1 MMMATRAFLTRDLR
15 VAWSYRFSFFFQN
28 ASLFFSVL
36 SLKFVSDLLGQ
47 SQPDSLTK
55 YGGDYFSFVL
65 VGMAITL
72 LAYPVTRSFAGAVRT
87 NQVTGTFEAMLT
99 TRTSGV
105 SVVMNSAV
113 YPIIMATF
121 QLLLMLLI
129 GGVVLGASF
138 SFGHVALALV
148 VVVMTMAVLVGI
160 GLLSAAF
167 AIAFKQ
173 NEPLT
178 AAFLAASLLV
188 SGIMYPTSVLPGWL
202 GHFAPLL
209 PLTHSAEL
217 SRMLLLHGAT
227 VGQLG
232 VHFACLGAFCLL
244 LPAGLFALNYS
255 INWARRSGS
264 LSQY

>member
-15 VAWSYRFSFFFQN
+15 VAWSYRLSFFFTN

-47 SQPDSLTK
+47 SQPTSLAQ

-65 VGMAITL
+65 VGVAITL
-72 LAYPVTRSFAGAVRT
+72 LAYPVTKSFAGGVRA

-113 YPIIMATF
+113 YPIIMASV
-121 QLLLMLLI
+121 QLILMLSI
-129 GGVVLGASF
+129 GGILLGASF
-138 SFGHVALALV
+138 SFGHILLVLV
-148 VVVMTMAVLVGI
+148 VVAMTMAVLVGI

-178 AAFLAASLLV
+178 SAFLAASLLV

-202 GHFAPLL
+202 GRVAPLL

-217 SRMLLLHGAT
+217 SRMLMLHGAT
-227 VGQLG
+227 LGQLG
-232 VHFACLGAFCLL
+232 MHFAALGAFCLL
-244 LPAGLFALNYS
+244 LPVGLFALNYS
-255 INWARRSGS
+255 INWARRTGS

>member
-1 MMMATRAFLTRDLR
+1 MMTATRAFLTRDLR

-72 LAYPVTRSFAGAVRT
+72 MAYPVTKSFAGGVRA

-105 SVVMNSAV
+105 SVVMNAAL
-113 YPIIMATF
+113 YPIIVAF
-121 QLLLMLLI
+121 VELVLMLLI
-129 GGVVLGASF
+129 GGIALGASF
-138 SFGHVALALV
+138 SFAHVALVLLV
-148 VVVMTMAVLVGI
+148 VAMTMAVLVGI

-178 AAFLAASLLV
+178 SAFLAASLLV

-202 GHFAPLL
+202 GHIAPLL

-217 SRMLLLHGAT
+217 SRMLMLHGAT
-227 VGQLG
+227 LGQVGG
-232 VHFACLGAFCLL
+232 HFAALGAFCLL
-244 LPAGLFALNYS
+244 LPVGLFTLNYA
-255 INWARRSGS
+255 INWARRTGS
-264 LSQY
+264 LSEY